1 MGFLSDVRVL
11 LHLARS
17 GGKGGSHAER
27 LEHFYSGQAGF
38 YDDFR
43 KRLLR
48 GREDLFAALDVPE
61 GGVWLD
67 FGGGTGASLDFM
79 GDKRERLAAARVV
92 DLSPSLLEVAKERI
106 AERGYRNA
114 ETVEA
119 DVTRYV
125 PPEGQADLV
134 TFSYSLTMIPDWF
147 AAIDQAR
154 RILKPG
160 GCIGVVDFFVCRK
173 HGTGGQSH
181 PWGTRSFWPLW
192 FATDNVFLSP
202 DHAPYLRGRFESL
215 HFSAHRAKLPYLPI
229 VRAPYYR
236 FVGRKPSDREA

>member
-1 MGFLSDVRVL
+1 MSLLRDLKVL

-27 LEHFYSGQAGF
+27 LEHFYSGQAGA

-43 KRLLR
+43 KRLLK
-48 GREDLFAALDVPE
+48 GREELFAALDVPE

-67 FGGGTGASLDFM
+67 LGGGTGASLDFM
-79 GDKRERLAAARVV
+79 GEKRDRLAAARVV
-92 DLSPSLLEVAKERI
+92 DLSPSLLEVARKRI
-106 AERGYRNA
+106 DERGYHNA
-114 ETVEA
+114 EAVEA
-119 DVTRYV
+119 DVTAYV

-160 GCIGVVDFFVCRK
+160 GHIGAVDFFVCRK
-173 HGTGGQSH
+173 HGTAGYDH
-181 PWGTRSFWPLW
+181 PWATRSFWPLW

-202 DHAPYLRGRFESL
+202 DHAPYLHARFEPL
-215 HFSAHRAKLPYLPI
+215 HFSTHRAKLPYMPI
-229 VRAPYYR
+229 VRAPYYL
-236 FVGRKPSDREA
+236 FVGKKPADAD